1 MNWLDAISLSQYLR
15 QFHLRDIVD
24 ILIVFIIVYE
34 ILKLLRGTRAVQ
46 MFYGILFFTL
56 LYVIARLFQLETL
69 QFVVRNAVLYLG
81 FAIIII
87 FQSEIRT
94 ALAHFGKNMSIPF
107 GFRVPRDTKTSREFY
122 DEVVLAATTL
132 ASEKIGALVI
142 IERNVGLQEHI
153 NRGVRLDAV
162 PSYDLLVTIF
172 NPNTPLHDGAIIIR
186 NNRMAAASCF
196 LPLTLNPRL
205 AKDLGTR
212 HRAAIGITE
221 ETDAVAVVV
230 SEETGVISFV
240 ERGQIIRNLD
250 SVKLRGMLM
259 RAFEPPRVTGLSLTP
274 DRSSTPPERKKQGE
288 VSKAPLST
296 PPATKQQAVLDAQF
310 ASNKD

>member
-1 MNWLDAISLSQYLR
+1 MDFFSTISLPNSLQQL
-15 QFHLRDIVD
+15 HWRDLLD
-24 ILIVFIIVYE
+24 ILIVFILVFE

-46 MFYGILFFTL
+46 ILYGILFFTF
-56 LYVIARLFQLETL
+56 LYVMSGYFQLQTV
-69 QFVVRNAVLYLG
+69 QVVVRNAVLYLG
-81 FAIIII
+81 IAIIVV

-94 ALAHFGKNMSIPF
+94 ALAHFGKNFRLPML
-107 GFRVPRDTKTSREFY
+107 GFRTSKENKSSREFY
-122 DEVVLAATTL
+122 DEIVLAATSL

-142 IERNVGLQEHI
+142 IERNVGLQDHI
-153 NRGVRLDAV
+153 NRGVKLDAV
-162 PSYDLLVTIF
+162 ASYDLLVTIF

-186 NNRMAAASCF
+186 NYRLAAASCF

-221 ETDAVAVVV
+221 ENDSIAVVV

-250 SVKLRGMLM
+250 SSRLRTMLM
-259 RAFEPPRVTGLSLTP
+259 QALEPQKSTGRNRENSLTP
-274 DRSSTPPERKKQGE
+274 EL
-288 VSKAPLST
+288 SKNPIDKSLAAAPT
-296 PPATKQQAVLDAQF
+296 NKQAVFDAHPF
-310 ASNKD
+310 VTKD

>member
-1 MNWLDAISLSQYLR
+1 MNWIYTISLPQSLR
-15 QFHLRDIVD
+15 LFHVRDIVD

-46 MFYGILFFTL
+46 VLYGILFFIA
-56 LYVIARLFQLETL
+56 LYVISVYLRLETL

-81 FAIIII
+81 IAIIII

-94 ALAHFGKNMSIPF
+94 ALAHFGKNFSIPWL
-107 GFRVPRDTKTSREFY
+107 GFRNLRDSKPTREFY
-122 DEVVLAATTL
+122 DEIVLAATSL

-142 IERNVGLQEHI
+142 IERNVGLQDHI
-153 NRGVRLDAV
+153 NRGVKLDAL

-172 NPNTPLHDGAIIIR
+172 NPNTPLHDGAVIIR
-186 NNRMAAASCF
+186 NSRIAAASCF

-221 ETDAVAVVV
+221 ETDAIVVVV

-250 SVKLRGMLM
+250 STRLRNMLM
-259 RAFEPPRVTGLSLTP
+259 RALEPIRTIAGRSLTP
-274 DRSSTPPERKKQGE
+274 ERSSLPPETQKSLNKSLATTNT
-288 VSKAPLST
+288 SKP
-296 PPATKQQAVLDAQF
+296 VFEAQPF
-310 ASNKD
+310 EAKSK